1 MPRRGTQLLL
11 PTHRRGGRRAG
22 AGRPKKPGS
31 GVPHLARPALSR
43 RHPVHVTLRVEASI
57 GSVRRRAVRKAVYR
71 AFAAG
76 CDRFGFR
83 LVHFSLQKNHV
94 HLVCE
99 AKDEGALAKGMQG
112 LSIRVAKA
120 INRALGRSGRVFSD
134 RYHARALRTPRE
146 VRNALGYVLNNGLH
160 HGEWHSPIDPCSSA
174 ALFITGWRPGIPF
187 ATDSLDELC
196 EHGPPVAAPRT
207 WLLGTGWRRHGLL
220 DPNRVPGP
228 RA

>member
-11 PTHRRGGRRAG
+11 PTHRRGGRRDG

-31 GVPHLARPALSR
+31 GVSHLTRPALSR
-43 RHPVHVTLRVEASI
+43 RHPVHVTLRVET
-57 GSVRRRAVRKAVYR
+57 SVGNLRRRAVRKAVYR

-83 LVHFSLQKNHV
+83 LVHFSLQKNHL

-99 AKDEGALAKGMQG
+99 AKDEHALAKGMQG
-112 LSIRVAKA
+112 LSIRVAKT
-120 INRALGRSGRVFSD
+120 INRAIDRGGRVFSD
-134 RYHARALRTPRE
+134 RYHVRALKTPRE
-146 VRNALGYVLNNGLH
+146 VQRALAYVLNNAQH

-174 ALFITGWRPGIPF
+174 ALFTGWRPGIPL

-196 EHGPPVAAPRT
+196 EHGPPVAAART
-207 WLLGTGWRRHGLL
+207 WLLGIGWRRHGLL
-220 DPNRVPGP
+220 DPNLLPGR